1 MKTDNGSQREE
12 QFFPGRAEGSFSRP
26 PPDID
31 VVPAPTEEIHTV
43 GDATDALLTEIS
55 NNLVPSNSFHRMRT
69 EHVSSEEDFSPSDE
83 EYNPNSDEDFIDCE
97 FEKRRQIYIP
107 ESDMSSIDDLENW
120 KIGHNGMTQLLNNT
134 PSDIQPDLSPQI
146 SVKKSR
152 KRTVNKLKWKCNL
165 RKQGAITGKS
175 YTSKKG
181 KVVPEKKMK
190 PACDCRLK
198 CNERINDSIRQLIYQ
213 KYYAEEMT
221 WDLKR
226 QFIISRVSEVQ
237 TARSRRRDPDQP
249 PKRAYT
255 LNYTFLI
262 DENVEKVCKK
272 FFLNTLAI
280 SETVV
285 RNAVKKS
292 SQGFVHADRRGRHSP
307 PNKTADIVKETVRKH
322 IGKIPKYESHYSRNR
337 TERHYLGS
345 HLNIDKLYSLYLEFC
360 AEEGIPKENMA
371 KAWLYRHIFNTEFN
385 LGFNPPANDT
395 CDDCDTYVTKYK
407 NATDETEKNNIKA
420 LHNKYL
426 DESEI
431 HVERI

>member
-1 MKTDNGSQREE
+1 M
-12 QFFPGRAEGSFSRP
+12 
-26 PPDID
+26 
-31 VVPAPTEEIHTV
+31 VPAPTEDVHIV

-237 TARSRRRDPDQP
+237 TARSRRHDPDQP

-262 DENVEKVCKK
+262 DEKVEKVCKK

-292 SQGFVHADRRGRHSP
+292 TQGFVQADRRGRHPP

-360 AEEGIPKENMA
+360 TEEGIPKENMA

-395 CDDCDTYVTKYK
+395 CDHCDTYVTKYK

-426 DESEI
+426 DESGL
-431 HVERI
+431 